1 MAAHYGQSVDQRLF
15 PRCWV
20 LQQSPSSQHPWGCK
34 DDLLGYLRSRGGL
47 YSDRIGLLYG
57 NKTENTQ

>member
-1 MAAHYGQSVDQRLF
+1 MVSLLISGCFHDVGFYNSL
-15 PRCWV
+15 
-20 LQQSPSSQHPWGCK
+20 SSEYPEGCK
-34 DDLLGYLRSRGGL
+34 DGPLGYLRSRGGL